1 MAKRKFDLDKLD
13 SISTSA
19 FMKENDFVSHAIQ
32 SEMNKLIEIDVE
44 KIEENPHQPRLE
56 INSSELEELANSI
69 KENGLI
75 QPISVNK
82 IGNDNYEVVAGHR
95 RLAACKLLKNKTIK
109 AIVLSEMTKNDAGY
123 DLKMASLALVEN
135 LQRKDLNVIE
145 TAISISNL
153 LNLGIYKSQVD
164 LAKSIGKQRI
174 YVTKCLS
181 ILKLHPTI
189 VADLSQNKSIKDLD
203 ALYFLQKISNPES
216 QVEKYF
222 DLVNKRITRND
233 LILMTK
239 TPKESKIKQLFTIN
253 NQKGRLLVDANCHR
267 LPADIQ
273 EKIENEIKLVL
284 TKYLQ
289 VE

>member
-32 SEMNKLIEIDVE
+32 SEMNTLRDIDTE
-44 KIEENPHQPRLE
+44 KIQENPHQPRLE

-82 IGNDNYEVVAGHR
+82 IANDNYEVVAGHR
-95 RLAACKLLKNKTIK
+95 RLAACKLLKYKTIK
-109 AIVLSEMTKNDAGY
+109 AIVLSEMTKNDSGY

-181 ILKLHPTI
+181 ILKLHSTI
-189 VADLSQNKSIKDLD
+189 VSDLSQNKSIKDLD
-203 ALYFLQKISNPES
+203 ALYFLQKISNPEL

-239 TPKESKIKQLFTIN
+239 SSKESKSKKMFTIN
-253 NQKGRLLVDANCHR
+253 NKKGRLLIDANCNK
-267 LPADIQ
+267 LSIDIQ
-273 EKIENEIKLVL
+273 EKIQKEIEEVL
-284 TKYLQ
+284 SKYFK
-289 VE
+289 

>member
-32 SEMNKLIEIDVE
+32 SEMNTLRDIDIE
-44 KIEENPHQPRLE
+44 KIQENPHQPRLE

-82 IGNDNYEVVAGHR
+82 IANDNYEVVAGHR
-95 RLAACKLLKNKTIK
+95 RLAACKLLKYKTIK
-109 AIVLSEMTKNDAGY
+109 AIVLSEMTKNDFGY

-181 ILKLHPTI
+181 ILKLHSTI
-189 VADLSQNKSIKDLD
+189 VSDLSQNKSIKDLD
-203 ALYFLQKISNPES
+203 ALYFLQKISNPEL

-239 TPKESKIKQLFTIN
+239 VSKESKSKKMFTIN
-253 NQKGRLLVDANCHR
+253 NKKGRLLIDANCNK
-267 LPADIQ
+267 LSIDIQ
-273 EKIENEIKLVL
+273 EKIQKEIEEVL
-284 TKYLQ
+284 SKYFK
-289 VE
+289 

>member
-32 SEMNKLIEIDVE
+32 SEINKLIEIDVE
-44 KIEENPHQPRLE
+44 KIHDNPHQPRLE
-56 INSSELEELANSI
+56 INSNELEELANSI

-82 IGNDNYEVVAGHR
+82 IGNNNYEVVAGHR
-95 RLAACKLLKNKTIK
+95 RLAASRLLKSKTIK
-109 AIVLSEMTKNDAGY
+109 AIVLSEMTKKDSEY
-123 DLKMASLALVEN
+123 DLKMASLSLVEN

-181 ILKLHPTI
+181 ILKLHSSI
-189 VADLSQNKSIKDLD
+189 VSDLSQNKSIKDLD
-203 ALYFLQKISNPES
+203 ALYFLQKIRNPEL

-239 TPKESKIKQLFTIN
+239 VSKESKSKKMFTIN
-253 NQKGRLLVDANCHR
+253 NKKGRLLIDANCNK
-267 LPADIQ
+267 LSIDTQ
-273 EKIENEIKLVL
+273 EKIQKEIEEVL
-284 TKYLQ
+284 SKYFK
-289 VE
+289 

>member
-32 SEMNKLIEIDVE
+32 SEMNTLRDIDIE
-44 KIEENPHQPRLE
+44 KIQENPHQPRLE

-82 IGNDNYEVVAGHR
+82 IANDNYEVVAGHR

-109 AIVLSEMTKNDAGY
+109 AIVLSEMTKNDSGY

-181 ILKLHPTI
+181 ILKLHSTI
-189 VADLSQNKSIKDLD
+189 VSDLSQNKSIKDLD
-203 ALYFLQKISNPES
+203 ALYFLQKISNPEL

-222 DLVNKRITRND
+222 DLVNKRITRSD

-239 TPKESKIKQLFTIN
+239 VSKESKSKKMFTIN
-253 NQKGRLLVDANCHR
+253 NKKGRLLIDANCNK
-267 LPADIQ
+267 LSIDIQ
-273 EKIENEIKLVL
+273 EKIQKEIEEVL
-284 TKYLQ
+284 SKYFK
-289 VE
+289 